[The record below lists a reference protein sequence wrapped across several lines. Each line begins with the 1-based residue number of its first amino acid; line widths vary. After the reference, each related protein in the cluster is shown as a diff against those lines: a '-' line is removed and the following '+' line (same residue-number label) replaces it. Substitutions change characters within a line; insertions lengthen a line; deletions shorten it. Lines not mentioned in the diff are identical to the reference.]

1 MESARPHRRRTATAF
16 HNVSHQFW
24 ARSARRQCL
33 IVSTAFSPLD
43 FVLIGCSRLGRKARR
58 KKVFDQA
65 LGILAFHGAFFIF
78 FPDLTQKIRDSFA
91 KENLEEVSPGRPAVE
106 PGELRPDGTV
116 EDTIFEVIFGNPRNP
131 ETMG

>member
-65 LGILAFHGAFFIF
+65 LGILAFHGVFFHLFSRFDAKNQGF
-78 FPDLTQKIRDSFA
+78 FC
-91 KENLEEVSPGRPAVE
+91 E
-106 PGELRPDGTV
+106 GELGRGVAGPSGRRAWRAAARWDRRGH
-116 EDTIFEVIFGNPRNP
+116 DF
-131 ETMG
+131 